1 LSYTQSPHLTEEE
14 IENFLKTEKIARF
27 CSLNKDNTIH
37 ATPVWFNY
45 VNKNIIIGTPD
56 TSRKARN
63 VRRNKNVTVLVDRVE
78 APTQG
83 VIIYGEVELTY
94 DDIRSTAISIFERYM
109 AKEQAETS
117 VDGLM
122 KIATFIIM
130 KVSIKNVASFDYSKD
145 TVYRQAVT
153 YENLSI

>member
-1 LSYTQSPHLTEEE
+1 MTEEE
-14 IENFLKTEKIARF
+14 IEEFLKNVKIARF
-27 CSLNKDNTIH
+27 CSHNKDNTIH

-45 VNKNIIIGTPD
+45 VNNQIIIGTPD

-83 VIIYGEVELTY
+83 VILYGEVELTY
-94 DDIRSTAISIFERYM
+94 DNARSTAISIFERYM
-109 AKEQAETS
+109 TKEQAETS

-122 KIATFIIM
+122 KLGSLLIM
-130 KVSIKNVASFDYSKD
+130 KVSVKNVASFDYSKE
-145 TVYRQAVT
+145 TAYRQAVT
-153 YENLSI
+153 YDELNL